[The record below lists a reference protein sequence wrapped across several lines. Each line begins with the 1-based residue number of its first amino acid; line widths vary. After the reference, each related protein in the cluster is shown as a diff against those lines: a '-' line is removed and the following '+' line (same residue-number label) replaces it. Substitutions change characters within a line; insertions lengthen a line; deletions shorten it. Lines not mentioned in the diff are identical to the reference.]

1 MTVMKAQVMVVAT
14 ESPMRSLK
22 MSHASSL
29 VSASLVVSAARMDPE
44 EKGVL
49 SADVSVS
56 LDTNYY
62 ILLQYEN
69 GLHTIE

>member
-1 MTVMKAQVMVVAT
+1 MTVMKAHVMVVAM
-14 ESPMRSLK
+14 ESPIRSLK

-29 VSASLVVSAARMDPE
+29 VSASPVVSAARMDPE

-49 SADVSVS
+49 RADVSLS

-62 ILLQYEN
+62 A
-69 GLHTIE
+69 

>member
-1 MTVMKAQVMVVAT
+1 MFADLNMTVMIAHVMVVAN
-14 ESPMRSLK
+14 ERPMRSLK

-49 SADVSVS
+49 SADVSVF
-56 LDTNYY
+56 
-62 ILLQYEN
+62 
-69 GLHTIE
+69 

>member
-14 ESPMRSLK
+14 ERPMRSLK

-29 VSASLVVSAARMDPE
+29 VSVSLVVSAARMDPE

-49 SADVSVS
+49 SADVSVCN
-56 LDTNYY
+56 DAK
-62 ILLQYEN
+62 
-69 GLHTIE
+69 

>member
-14 ESPMRSLK
+14 ERPMRSLM

-29 VSASLVVSAARMDPE
+29 VSFSPVVSAARMDPE

-49 SADVSVS
+49 RADVSVS

-62 ILLQYEN
+62 NMRFAY
-69 GLHTIE
+69 H